1 MQENLKKFRT
11 IVIENFS
18 RKDFK
23 YHEWMVEYHLKIVE
37 KIALE
42 LCNLYPAADREVVH
56 ALVWFHDFG
65 KPLDEDNERAVTLA
79 EGPKAL
85 LACGYTQEFAD
96 TVVDRWQLMEKK
108 NEIDIRTTPIETQI
122 VSSADGASHFT
133 GVFYPSYF
141 NEDGDD
147 FATTQNHLREKIEK
161 DWNRKIVLPEV
172 QKAFENYYLKAKE
185 LLGDFPE
192 RFINAGNKETD
203 VI

>member
-1 MQENLKKFRT
+1 MQESLLKFKN

-18 RKDFK
+18 RKDFA
-23 YHEWMVEYHLKIVE
+23 YHEWMVDYHLKIVE
-37 KIALE
+37 KIAME
-42 LCNLYPAADREVVH
+42 LCDIYKDADRNIVQ

-65 KPLDEDNERAVTLA
+65 KPIDEENERTVTLA
-79 EGPKAL
+79 EGPKTML
-85 LACGYTQEFAD
+85 ECGFSQDFID
-96 TVVDRWQLMEKK
+96 KVVECWQLMEKK

-147 FATTQNHLREKIEK
+147 FPTTQKHLKEKIEK

-172 QKAFENYYLKAKE
+172 QEAFKERYLRAKE
-185 LLGDFPE
+185 MLGEFPH
-192 RFINAGNKETD
+192 RFI
-203 VI
+203 

>member
-1 MQENLKKFRT
+1 MQQNLTKFKS

-18 RKDFK
+18 RKDFT

-37 KIALE
+37 KIAME
-42 LCNLYPAADREVVH
+42 LCDIYTEADRDVVQ

-65 KPLDEDNERAVTLA
+65 KPIDEENERTVTLS
-79 EGPKAL
+79 EGPKVML
-85 LACGYTQEFAD
+85 TCGYSQEFI
-96 TVVDRWQLMEKK
+96 DRVIEYWQLMEKK

-147 FATTQNHLREKIEK
+147 FVTTQKQLAEKIEK
-161 DWNRKIVLPEV
+161 DWNRKIVLPEA
-172 QKAFENYYLKAKE
+172 QKAFEGRYLKAKE
-185 LLGDFPE
+185 MLGEFPDK
-192 RFINAGNKETD
+192 FLN
-203 VI
+203 

>member
-1 MQENLKKFRT
+1 MQESLEKFKN

-18 RKDFK
+18 RQDFT

-37 KIALE
+37 KIAME
-42 LCNLYPAADREVVH
+42 LCDVYIEADRDLVK

-65 KPLDEDNERAVTLA
+65 KPLDEKNERAITLT
-79 EGPKAL
+79 EGPKVMFD
-85 LACGYTQEFAD
+85 CGFSQEFID
-96 TVVDRWQLMEKK
+96 RVVECWQLMEKK

-122 VSSADGASHFT
+122 VSSSDGASHFT

-147 FATTQNHLREKIEK
+147 FITTQKHLKEKIEK

-172 QKAFENYYLKAKE
+172 QKAFEGYYLRAKE
-185 LLGDFPE
+185 MLGEFPE
-192 RFINAGNKETD
+192 KFLK
-203 VI
+203 

>member
-1 MQENLKKFRT
+1 MEKSLAKFRD

-18 RKDFK
+18 RKDFT

-37 KIALE
+37 KIAME
-42 LCNLYPAADREVVH
+42 ICDVYTEADRDIVQ

-65 KPLDEDNERAVTLA
+65 KPLDEKNERAITLI
-79 EGPKAL
+79 EGPKAML
-85 LACGYTQEFAD
+85 DCGFSQEFID
-96 TVVDRWQLMEKK
+96 RVVECWQLMEKK

-122 VSSADGASHFT
+122 VSSSDGASHFT

-147 FATTQNHLREKIEK
+147 FITTQKHLKEKIEK

-172 QKAFENYYLKAKE
+172 QNAFEAYYLRAKE
-185 LLGDFPE
+185 MLGEFPE
-192 RFINAGNKETD
+192 KFLK
-203 VI
+203 

>member
-1 MQENLKKFRT
+1 MQNEINKFKN

-37 KIALE
+37 RIAME
-42 LCNLYPAADREVVH
+42 LCDIYREADREVVQ

-65 KPLDEDNERAVTLA
+65 KPLDEENERNITRI
-79 EGPKAL
+79 EGPKVML
-85 LACGYTQEFAD
+85 ECGFIQEFINK
-96 TVVDRWQLMEKK
+96 VVECWELMEKK

-122 VSSADGASHFT
+122 VSSADGASHLT
-133 GVFYPSYF
+133 GVFYSSYF

-147 FATTQNHLREKIEK
+147 FITTQNNLREKIEK

-172 QKAFENYYLKAKE
+172 QKAFEGRYLKAKE
-185 LLGDFPE
+185 MLGKFPDK
-192 RFINAGNKETD
+192 FL
-203 VI
+203 

>member
-1 MQENLKKFRT
+1 MQENLTKFKN

-18 RKDFK
+18 RKDFT

-37 KIALE
+37 KIAME
-42 LCNLYPAADREVVH
+42 LCDIYTEADRDIVQ

-65 KPLDEDNERAVTLA
+65 KPINEENERVVTLS
-79 EGPKAL
+79 EGPKVML
-85 LACGYTQEFAD
+85 ECGFSQEF
-96 TVVDRWQLMEKK
+96 VDKVIEYWQLMEKK

-141 NEDGDD
+141 NENGDD
-147 FATTQNHLREKIEK
+147 FTTTQEYLKKKIEK

-172 QKAFENYYLKAKE
+172 QKAFQCHYLRAKE
-185 LLGDFPE
+185 MLGEFPNN
-192 RFINAGNKETD
+192 FLK
-203 VI
+203 